1 MFKPTP
7 LTLALALA
15 FAQMPISPAT
25 AADASLAT
33 AAPKTGTDEVTLPAI
48 IVEASSLALGAE
60 DMTTPTSVLEGKELI
75 LRRGATLGESLDGEP
90 GTSATHFGAGASRPV
105 IRGMDGAR
113 IRILSHGAEVMDA
126 SMSSQD
132 HAVTVEPLLTRQIE
146 ILRGPSGL
154 AYGGGAIGGV
164 VNVLDDKIPTRVP
177 VRGAE
182 GHVELRGASA
192 NGETTGAFSVSG
204 GRGNF
209 AWHAE
214 GLHRD
219 TDNYSVGRGWSG
231 GKDVDGS
238 DTRSRA
244 GSLGLSWIG
253 ERSYLGV
260 AYTAQRNAYGLPG
273 HSHDFEDCHTHG
285 NHLHCGTHDPD
296 DDDDHDHEEH
306 AHGIP
311 RVDLRSDRWDLR
323 GEYLEPFSGF
333 ERVRFSAG
341 LTDYRH
347 DEMEDRVVATRFR
360 NKARDGRLE
369 LQHHPLAGWRGIIG
383 LQSSKRDFSAL
394 GEEAYIQP
402 TVTQRHAIFLL
413 EEKRIGAWRLEG
425 ALRHERQRIDVRS
438 TQPDRSH
445 HGTSAS
451 FGASWQFAPQY
462 NLGLTLSRS
471 QRLPSAEE
479 LYAEGLHLASAT
491 YERGNDRLQRET
503 SNNIDLSLRK
513 TAGPTTFTINLY
525 RNRIANYIYANTLDE
540 ENGLQLIEYAQRDA
554 VFTGVEASL
563 RQQISHRMGITV
575 FGDYVRARLTQGGDL
590 PRIPAARLGTR
601 LDATWNADWRGE
613 LEFYR
618 VARQSRVAAYESET
632 PGYNMLNLRVSY
644 STKLSGLASQLYLKA
659 ENLTDQ
665 LAYAHTSF
673 IKNVAPLTGR
683 NLTLGLR
690 VSF

>member
-1 MFKPTP
+1 MFKLTP
-7 LTLALALA
+7 ITLALTLAFSLPPAMA
-15 FAQMPISPAT
+15 AEIS
-25 AADASLAT
+25 SV
-33 AAPKTGTDEVTLPAI
+33 GDEITLPSI
-48 IVEASSLALGAE
+48 IVEASSLALGTDE
-60 DMTTPTSVLEGKELI
+60 MTTPASVLEGNELI
-75 LRRGATLGESLDGEP
+75 MRRGATLGETLDSQP

-113 IRILSHGAEVMDA
+113 VRILSHGAEIMDA
-126 SMSSQD
+126 SMASQD
-132 HAVTVEPLLTRQIE
+132 HAVTAEPLLTRQIE

-164 VNVLDDKIPTRVP
+164 VNVLDDKIPTRIP
-177 VRGAE
+177 ARGAE
-182 GHVELRGASA
+182 GHLELRGASA
-192 NGETTGAFSVSG
+192 SGEATGAFAVTG
-204 GRGNF
+204 GSGNF

-219 TDNYSVGRGWSG
+219 TGDYSVGRGWSG

-238 DTRSRA
+238 DTRNRA

-253 ERSYLGV
+253 ERGYLGV
-260 AYTAQRNAYGLPG
+260 AYTAQRSAYGLPG

-285 NHLHCGTHDPD
+285 NHLHCGTHGHDDHD
-296 DDDDHDHEEH
+296 DDDDHDREEH

-311 RVDLRSDRWDLR
+311 RVDLRSERWDLR
-323 GEYLEPFSGF
+323 GEYLEPFAGF

-347 DEMEDRVVATRFR
+347 DEMEERVVATRFR

-369 LQHHPLAGWRGIIG
+369 FQHRPLAGWRGIIG

-402 TVTQRHAIFLL
+402 STTHRHAIFLL
-413 EEKRIGAWRLEG
+413 EEKRIGAWRFEG
-425 ALRHERQRIDVRS
+425 ALRHERQHIDVRS
-438 TQPDRSH
+438 NQPDRSH
-445 HGTSAS
+445 HGTSIS
-451 FGASWQFAPQY
+451 FGSNWQFAPQY
-462 NLGLTLSRS
+462 SLGLMLSRS

-479 LYAEGLHLASAT
+479 LYADGLHLASAT
-491 YERGNDRLQRET
+491 YERGNDGLQRET
-503 SNNIDLSLRK
+503 ANNIDLSLRK
-513 TAGPTTFTINLY
+513 TAGPTTFAVSLY
-525 RNRIANYIYANTLDE
+525 RNRISNYIYANTLDE
-540 ENGLQLIEYAQRDA
+540 EDGLQLIEYAQRDA
-554 VFTGVEASL
+554 VFTGIEASL
-563 RQQISHRMGITV
+563 RQQLNRQFGLTV
-575 FGDYVRARLTQGGDL
+575 FGDFVRARLAQGDDL

-601 LDATWNADWRGE
+601 LDASWNDNWRGE

-618 VARQSRVAAYESET
+618 VARQNRVATHESAT

-644 STKLSGLASQLYLKA
+644 STKLNGLASQFYVKA

-673 IKNVAPLTGR
+673 IKNVAPLAGR